1 MHHLVDCHAHL
12 DLLPDPAAALSEA
25 RLAGVDS
32 ILAVGIDLESSRRAT
47 AFAKEDSQ
55 VHAAVGIHPHS
66 AAGVSHDDLAALAG
80 LAGQPGVVAIGETG
94 LDYYRDRA
102 PRPAQAD
109 LFRRHIQL
117 AGERG
122 LPLVVHSRDS
132 TDATLELLEAEAA
145 DITIILHCFAM
156 VDQVAECA
164 RRGYYMSIA
173 GNVSY
178 KNADS
183 LRKAVRQIPEQL
195 LLTESDAPYLAPV
208 PHRGKANTP
217 AFVIHTI
224 EYMASLRGTTV
235 ADLSPEIL
243 ANYRR
248 VFDL

>member
-66 AAGVSHDDLAALAG
+66 AAGVSRDDLAALAG

-117 AGERG
+117 ARERG
-122 LPLVVHSRDS
+122 LPLVVHSSDS
-132 TDATLELLEAEAA
+132 TDATLEILEAEAA

-164 RRGYYMSIA
+164 RRGYYMS
-173 GNVSY
+173 
-178 KNADS
+178 
-183 LRKAVRQIPEQL
+183 
-195 LLTESDAPYLAPV
+195 
-208 PHRGKANTP
+208 
-217 AFVIHTI
+217 
-224 EYMASLRGTTV
+224 
-235 ADLSPEIL
+235 
-243 ANYRR
+243 
-248 VFDL
+248 